1 MKEKEKRRI
10 NFFVD
15 APSDIHV
22 KMKSLLTEAVDLMV
36 DADIEKLEELY
47 VEVKSSKYS
56 GQGYLETL
64 PDYDGAK
71 EKCFDV
77 GYTYALL
84 ETMRSYAG
92 KAATDK
98 EIERI
103 KTKYKNKIFK
113 CLGERGTVFH
123 RDLAIY
129 LGISNSA
136 LNAVIKRMNET
147 GVKTVNVE
155 KAGKYT
161 LYSLTAQAYRYVY
174 KHGILTQEEEREPRF
189 NTLIYVKRFEDEKK
203 REQSSLFCDATVEMG
218 SALEQ
223 FFQMKRRCAMYHN
236 LLTEYRKTRNT
247 EEKITAERKEQTA
260 GVWSQL
266 VVFKQPG
273 NSRIKERNKYE
284 KQFRMSAGVY

>member
-1 MKEKEKRRI
+1 MWQ
-10 NFFVD
+10 
-15 APSDIHV
+15 
-22 KMKSLLTEAVDLMV
+22 
-36 DADIEKLEELY
+36 
-47 VEVKSSKYS
+47 VKSSKYS

-64 PDYDGAK
+64 SDYDGAK

-161 LYSLTAQAYRYVY
+161 LYSLTPRLIDTCTNMAYL
-174 KHGILTQEEEREPRF
+174 H
-189 NTLIYVKRFEDEKK
+189 
-203 REQSSLFCDATVEMG
+203 
-218 SALEQ
+218 
-223 FFQMKRRCAMYHN
+223 
-236 LLTEYRKTRNT
+236 RK
-247 EEKITAERKEQTA
+247 RKE
-260 GVWSQL
+260 SL
-266 VVFKQPG
+266 VL
-273 NSRIKERNKYE
+273 IHLYT
-284 KQFRMSAGVY
+284 